1 MAGSLALSAGQQWP
15 PSHVQVTVLRARGLR
30 AKGKQGSDAFTI
42 IQLGRERFC
51 TAVVEKSLEP
61 VWREECSFE
70 LLPDWLEPAAAKEL
84 LLTVLHRSL
93 MGLDRFLGQL
103 SLPLAALYQ
112 DSSKK
117 PRWYKLSSK
126 PGQKEKERGEIQ
138 VSIQFVR
145 NNLTASMFDLSSKEK
160 HRSALDKLKD
170 KVKGKKKH
178 DSLTAESASAIVPSS
193 VGQITSDEEFSEKGT
208 PEKKSK
214 KSFFSKP
221 KLHRSSLTK
230 SNSSLS
236 SQQSVRSLESI
247 SNSTGVTNLPSPKAT
262 SAPGAFHPPPNEPI
276 ATNPS
281 LVKVLTHK
289 RALSDEVNQAFKSNM
304 DLLAPKTSPISRS
317 LLCINGSHIY
327 NEEHSPKSPSGLF
340 PKSTPLS
347 RSFQNV
353 ASKAEEPGQRTSVE
367 ETDKQKWAAGN
378 VEVRMVPPVITVN
391 NEESTQVL
399 SAEGQRKEVVGSV
412 QGTKPV
418 HIAAPII
425 STVEPTKSS
434 VPHEAKKASIFP
446 FGSDNKDSESRRSR
460 TPSPVRK
467 CSSLGERTKSSG
479 WFLKEANHKPS
490 LTFGS
495 QGTPDASI
503 SSPSTAGS
511 SGKDW
516 FAVEKSAAEE
526 VIPCSPPPSTQVSTV
541 TTASVSC
548 SHTPDPSAMSGPP
561 VDPDIT
567 MQSANFHT
575 PGLSAEVGGQEMP
588 SQWVPPSTVPASDSN
603 DQVPS
608 AVPREMKTKCP
619 EEDDHSSTLAQTAE
633 LNVEIDSSGPQIRA
647 RTKSSNS
654 SINLDNG
661 SLNLVWGSK
670 PADRVDLKIY
680 SALDA
685 VSPALS
691 LVESVEA
698 PEVVQSGTFS
708 DEGLEMKPSPDSL
721 TSRREEIPGAQPGQ
735 RNVERSPALVERGR
749 STSSTTDEA
758 EGELPLGPTSP
769 VTDPSLVPI
778 FPGKQDNAQGDACLD
793 PPAISPELLH
803 KVGVESCE
811 DRPNVTLEGRRQD
824 TAVPGVEGLP
834 ETSADEG
841 GVTSDP
847 LDTLDIHLQQ
857 TGPPPPKPP
866 RLLACT
872 YQAVGDEVGRVE
884 DRQEIKM
891 PFGCAAT
898 TLQLSEQQVDAG
910 FEQKASLV
918 VSSPAGD
925 EVNPEQTASTST
937 PSATEEP
944 VRPSNE
950 VVTKGKASCGTFEL
964 SLNEKTVVD
973 HYKTCLSTLS
983 AEGINM
989 SIGNDGNSNKLDV
1002 FQQTPSSG
1010 LIEVHQAHH
1019 FVEVQ
1024 PAVLKTTVG
1033 VNSLETASLVEQHLE
1048 RWDAF
1053 PEGGT
1058 SLAWPDQTDQ
1068 SEQDFVS
1075 AIEGLPHKSSPLFS
1089 ECERTLASGKEFSG
1103 ELESQVNEDGER
1115 NGESSTLRDSKETL
1129 TRNAER
1135 ESQQGETVDL
1145 TTGIGPL
1152 LCSESLTAGMKMEQR
1167 AEGGEVVLECC
1178 AGGEDS
1184 ALEQWARREEPVSEH
1199 HAGGEVLV
1207 SEQRSG
1213 GEESALEQRGGE
1225 EEFVSEQRPAGEESA
1240 SAEDPPPSGLCP
1252 PSTVKPSQGQ
1262 VMGKVDIS
1270 PHNGH
1275 LFVRNADLQ
1284 ALGSRK
1290 PVVGEGS
1297 SAACLGR
1304 SAADDSS
1311 FEEGLNFEDLHLH
1324 AAPPA
1329 LQATNLTREQ
1339 MVPPAQSNKPLAF
1352 STPHPVAVTN
1362 SRVTDLPS
1370 PILFP
1375 SDGAPP
1381 SGATHTA
1388 VAPPTFAAIQWFE
1401 SAAAYGFTSGDT
1413 AS

>member
-490 LTFGS
+490 
-495 QGTPDASI
+495 
-503 SSPSTAGS
+503 
-511 SGKDW
+511 
-516 FAVEKSAAEE
+516 
-526 VIPCSPPPSTQVSTV
+526 
-541 TTASVSC
+541 
-548 SHTPDPSAMSGPP
+548 
-561 VDPDIT
+561 
-567 MQSANFHT
+567 
-575 PGLSAEVGGQEMP
+575 
-588 SQWVPPSTVPASDSN
+588 
-603 DQVPS
+603 
-608 AVPREMKTKCP
+608 
-619 EEDDHSSTLAQTAE
+619 
-633 LNVEIDSSGPQIRA
+633 
-647 RTKSSNS
+647 
-654 SINLDNG
+654 
-661 SLNLVWGSK
+661 
-670 PADRVDLKIY
+670 
-680 SALDA
+680 
-685 VSPALS
+685 
-691 LVESVEA
+691 
-698 PEVVQSGTFS
+698 
-708 DEGLEMKPSPDSL
+708 
-721 TSRREEIPGAQPGQ
+721 
-735 RNVERSPALVERGR
+735 
-749 STSSTTDEA
+749 
-758 EGELPLGPTSP
+758 
-769 VTDPSLVPI
+769 
-778 FPGKQDNAQGDACLD
+778 
-793 PPAISPELLH
+793 
-803 KVGVESCE
+803 
-811 DRPNVTLEGRRQD
+811 
-824 TAVPGVEGLP
+824 
-834 ETSADEG
+834 
-841 GVTSDP
+841 
-847 LDTLDIHLQQ
+847 
-857 TGPPPPKPP
+857 
-866 RLLACT
+866 
-872 YQAVGDEVGRVE
+872 
-884 DRQEIKM
+884 
-891 PFGCAAT
+891 
-898 TLQLSEQQVDAG
+898 
-910 FEQKASLV
+910 
-918 VSSPAGD
+918 
-925 EVNPEQTASTST
+925 
-937 PSATEEP
+937 
-944 VRPSNE
+944 
-950 VVTKGKASCGTFEL
+950 
-964 SLNEKTVVD
+964 
-973 HYKTCLSTLS
+973 
-983 AEGINM
+983 
-989 SIGNDGNSNKLDV
+989 
-1002 FQQTPSSG
+1002 
-1010 LIEVHQAHH
+1010 
-1019 FVEVQ
+1019 
-1024 PAVLKTTVG
+1024 
-1033 VNSLETASLVEQHLE
+1033 
-1048 RWDAF
+1048 
-1053 PEGGT
+1053 
-1058 SLAWPDQTDQ
+1058 
-1068 SEQDFVS
+1068 
-1075 AIEGLPHKSSPLFS
+1075 
-1089 ECERTLASGKEFSG
+1089 
-1103 ELESQVNEDGER
+1103 
-1115 NGESSTLRDSKETL
+1115 
-1129 TRNAER
+1129 
-1135 ESQQGETVDL
+1135 
-1145 TTGIGPL
+1145 
-1152 LCSESLTAGMKMEQR
+1152 
-1167 AEGGEVVLECC
+1167 
-1178 AGGEDS
+1178 
-1184 ALEQWARREEPVSEH
+1184 
-1199 HAGGEVLV
+1199 
-1207 SEQRSG
+1207 
-1213 GEESALEQRGGE
+1213 
-1225 EEFVSEQRPAGEESA
+1225 
-1240 SAEDPPPSGLCP
+1240 
-1252 PSTVKPSQGQ
+1252 
-1262 VMGKVDIS
+1262 
-1270 PHNGH
+1270 
-1275 LFVRNADLQ
+1275 
-1284 ALGSRK
+1284 
-1290 PVVGEGS
+1290 
-1297 SAACLGR
+1297 
-1304 SAADDSS
+1304 
-1311 FEEGLNFEDLHLH
+1311 
-1324 AAPPA
+1324 
-1329 LQATNLTREQ
+1329 
-1339 MVPPAQSNKPLAF
+1339 
-1352 STPHPVAVTN
+1352 PHPVKPITATAPEGTEKKAGRSCISNTLTSGLEKLKNVTTG
-1362 SRVTDLPS
+1362 SIS
-1370 PILFP
+1370 PIKLPVSGHDGQEAVKESKLADPVVQYYHLTHDELIKKILQQESELQKKEEHIRDLEEYIDLLLVQIMEQNP
-1375 SDGAPP
+1375 SILQ
-1381 SGATHTA
+1381 SVSEKMKNKTA
-1388 VAPPTFAAIQWFE
+1388 AK
-1401 SAAAYGFTSGDT
+1401 
-1413 AS
+1413 